1 MKKKRKKKSASL
13 LTRLFKKGDKK
24 GGKKKGAGG
33 KAGAEKARPL
43 TPRQR
48 SIAEIKQMKKIG
60 DNDPERL
67 AQILSTIL
75 GDERVKERIEKEKL
89 DQLVWDIIHK
99 KEQGSGE
106 GEAGEGGEANE
117 VDGVDDEGVEGAS
130 PN

>member
-1 MKKKRKKKSASL
+1 MKKKRKKKSASM
-13 LTRLFKKGDKK
+13 LTRLFKKSGKKK

-33 KAGAEKARPL
+33 KRQAGEKARPL
-43 TPRQR
+43 TRRQR

-75 GDERVKERIEKEKL
+75 GDEREKEQAAKERL
-89 DQLVWDIIHK
+89 DQMVWDIIHK
-99 KEQGSGE
+99 KEQGSG
-106 GEAGEGGEANE
+106 GGEGGEGE
-117 VDGVDDEGVEGAS
+117 EGEGEGGEGVEGVS

>member
-1 MKKKRKKKSASL
+1 MKKKRKKNSASL
-13 LTRLFKKGDKK
+13 LTRLFKK

-75 GDERVKERIEKEKL
+75 GDEQVKERIEKEKL

-99 KEQGSGE
+99 KEQGSG
-106 GEAGEGGEANE
+106 GEGEGGETNE
-117 VDGVDDEGVEGAS
+117 VDGVDGVDEEGVEGAS